1 MSNNTS
7 NNVLVTG
14 ASTGLGRSAALLLAA
29 SGWQVYAG
37 VRKRA
42 DGASLQAEAEGELL
56 PLELDVTKP
65 DSVAAAIGQL
75 AKATGGE
82 LHGLVNN
89 AGVYVGGPLELMRP
103 GEIDDTFA
111 VNVIGLLAVTR
122 ACLPLLRAARGRIVN
137 ISSISGL
144 IAMPGV
150 SAYAASKHAVE
161 AITDALR
168 VELHPFGIEVIAVEP
183 GGIKTPIWDKGA
195 KRDAE
200 INEDEDAAEVRKL
213 YAPLVKLLQKLN
225 AKPGG
230 LPAEAVAKV
239 VIDALESK
247 RPKNRYLVGKDAK
260 SIALLRRLP
269 DALRDRAIIAKVWR

>member
-1 MSNNTS
+1 MSK
-7 NNVLVTG
+7 NVLITG
-14 ASTGLGRSAALLLAA
+14 ASTGLGRSAALMLAA
-29 SGWQVYAG
+29 SGWRVYAG
-37 VRKRA
+37 VRKPA
-42 DGASLQAEAEGELL
+42 DAKSLQAEAEGTLV
-56 PLELDVTKP
+56 PLELDVAKP
-65 DSVAAAIGQL
+65 ESVAAAIEQL

-82 LHGLVNN
+82 LHGLINN

-111 VNVIGLLAVTR
+111 VNVIGLLSVTR

-137 ISSISGL
+137 VSSISGL

-168 VELHPFGIEVIAVEP
+168 VELHPFGIQVVAVEP

-195 KRDAE
+195 KRDAA
-200 INEDEDAAEVRKL
+200 INEDPDTAELRRL

-225 AKPGG
+225 SKPGG
-230 LPAEAVAKV
+230 LPPEAVAKV
-239 VIDALESK
+239 VIEALESK

>member
-1 MSNNTS
+1 MSK
-7 NNVLVTG
+7 NVLITG

-29 SGWQVYAG
+29 SGWRVYAG
-37 VRKRA
+37 VRKPA
-42 DGASLQAEAEGELL
+42 DGASLRADATGELV
-56 PLELDVTKP
+56 PLELDVAKP
-65 DSVAAAIGQL
+65 ASVAAAVEQL

-82 LHGLVNN
+82 LHGLINN

-111 VNVIGLLAVTR
+111 VNVIGLLSVTR
-122 ACLPLLRAARGRIVN
+122 ACLPLLRAASGRIVN

-168 VELHPFGIEVIAVEP
+168 VELHPFGIQVVAVEP

-195 KRDAE
+195 KRDAAL
-200 INEDEDAAEVRKL
+200 NEDQDTAELRRL

-230 LPAEAVAKV
+230 LPPEAVAKV
-239 VIDALESK
+239 VIEALESK